1 MTDIQDTLT
10 LITDDLNNLY
20 NDSITPKSDDLN
32 KLSND
37 SLKLSND
44 SLKLSNDSLKLSND
58 SLEKTKKPYV
68 MTDARREAL
77 TNGRATRLKNL
88 NIKKNIELENK
99 ENNKITTQKN
109 KARKVLGIENI
120 DLLML
125 SKEPVKKVNPKD
137 LPINPII
144 PISVNPFRLKR
155 V

>member
-32 KLSND
+32 
-37 SLKLSND
+37 KLSND